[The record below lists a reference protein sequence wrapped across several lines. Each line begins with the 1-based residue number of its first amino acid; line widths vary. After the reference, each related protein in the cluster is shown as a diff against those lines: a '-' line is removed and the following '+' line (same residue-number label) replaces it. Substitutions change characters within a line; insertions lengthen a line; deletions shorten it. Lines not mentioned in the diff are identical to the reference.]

1 MRKKGSLRGRSAS
14 SPLGLDSLVDIV
26 SNSVGILI
34 ILTVFMALISLLE
47 PPEVIPEK
55 QEALLTQEKIEIPWA
70 HYSQKSS
77 LLFLIRDNHLLY
89 FDRQLVYDQLK
100 EALQYTD
107 QPQMDFSFP
116 EYSVEL
122 RIYSLYWHCLDF
134 QPNPQA
140 GEWWHQAK
148 TLENLISQYSPS
160 EYYFFFWVDA
170 NSFEMFREVRDYLRE
185 NKFETGWKPVVEKSG
200 LRFCSGA
207 NRFLSFQPQ

>member
-1 MRKKGSLRGRSAS
+1 MRKKYTKA

-34 ILTVFMALISLLE
+34 ILTVFMALISILE

-55 QEALLTQEKIEIPWA
+55 KEDLLTEEKVLIPWA

-89 FDRQLVYDQLK
+89 FERNLVYEKLADDLK
-100 EALQYTD
+100 YTD
-107 QPQMDFSFP
+107 QPKTEFTFP

-122 RIYSLYWHCLDF
+122 LVYSTYWHCLDF
-134 QPNPQA
+134 KPKPQA

-148 TLENLISQYSPS
+148 TLSALVEKYPPN
-160 EYYFFFWVDA
+160 EFYFFFWVDA
-170 NSFEMFREVRDYLRE
+170 NSFELFSEVRNYLRE
-185 NKFETGWKPVVEKSG
+185 NKFETGWKPVVEKSA
-200 LRFCSGA
+200 LRYCSGA